1 MIYEERRLEWSAKYM
16 SRYPRYEHEVHPLS
30 FLKQCYELI
39 NKTKRPTTNLKKL
52 LLSPKIAIKKTP
64 QTGGL

>member
-1 MIYEERRLEWSAKYM
+1 LIVKNT
-16 SRYPRYEHEVHPLS
+16 

-39 NKTKRPTTNLKKL
+39 NKTKRPTTDLKKL
-52 LLSPKIAIKKTP
+52 FLSPKIAIRKTP